1 MGTSV
6 NKQINWQCDVEAWV
20 GARSHISDIENRRGR
35 PKHPVEETLTDFGR
49 PEVYLPK
56 AGG

>member
-6 NKQINWQCDVEAWV
+6 NKQINWQCDVALWV
-20 GARSHISDIENRRGR
+20 RPRSHISDIKNRRGR